1 MHKPLIVVQ
10 LLLMIALCC
19 TLSSQVQ
26 AACSCQCV
34 NGQLQLYCG
43 GASDDIDQAQPC
55 QESVHGVCRPP
66 PPNVSPVIIRNMQQR
81 EREQDDRLRPRIWRG
96 WPANELGPG

>member
-1 MHKPLIVVQ
+1 MHKPLIVVP

-43 GASDDIDQAQPC
+43 PSDDIRPALYWSMPPAF
-55 QESVHGVCRPP
+55 VC
-66 PPNVSPVIIRNMQQR
+66 S
-81 EREQDDRLRPRIWRG
+81 
-96 WPANELGPG
+96 A